1 MNTRT
6 FTVMGAVTLV
16 LVGAAWW
23 VSQHKAPP
31 ALPQSGQRVFPDLMA
46 KINEVAAIRVSA
58 ADGTFTIVRE
68 GESWNV
74 KEKHRYPAHVGK
86 IREALIGLG
95 ELTILEPK
103 TSKPEFYEKLG
114 VQDVEA
120 EGASSTEVTLTDA
133 AATTLAKLIVGNQHP
148 AGTPGQDEVYVRKS
162 GDPRTWLAMG
172 NLSVPTMADEW
183 LDKDFLEVE
192 TKRVRSLRIRHP
204 DAATLRMA
212 KEKPDDHD
220 FTVVNLPTGT
230 EVESQFAVNNLV
242 STITSLS
249 FDDVKPKSEIAFD
262 DQSVVTAVFETFDG
276 LEVTV
281 TLLPEDE
288 KHYVKVSAA
297 FKDDLIWKPESEEGA
312 DAEKHAEETQ
322 EADNAE
328 KEETDVPT
336 PEKPTVKTAAEVKA
350 EIEALNK
357 RVAEWVYVLPT
368 FRAET
373 LLKKPEDLVKRSS

>member
-6 FTVMGAVTLV
+6 VTIMGAVTLI
-16 LVGAAWW
+16 LVGAAVW
-23 VSQHKAPP
+23 VSQHKDPV
-31 ALPQSGQRVFPDLMA
+31 LPQTGQRVFPDLMA

-58 ADGTFTIVRE
+58 AEGTFTIVRE
-68 GESWNV
+68 GESWHV

-95 ELTILEPK
+95 ELTLLEPK

-148 AGTPGQDEVYVRKS
+148 AGTSGQDEVYVRKS
-162 GDPRTWLAMG
+162 GDPRTWLATG

-183 LDKDFLEVE
+183 LDKNFLEVDP
-192 TKRVRSLRIRHP
+192 KRVRSLRISHP
-204 DAATLRMA
+204 DATTLRMA

-230 EVESQFAVNNLV
+230 EVESQFAVNNVV
-242 STITSLS
+242 SAITSLS
-249 FDDVKPKSEIAFD
+249 FDDVKPTNKVAFD
-262 DQSVVTAVFETFDG
+262 DQSVVTAVVETFDG

-297 FKDDLIWKPESEEGA
+297 FKDDLIWQPESEEGA
-312 DAEKHAEETQ
+312 DAEQRAEETQ
-322 EADNAE
+322 EAENAE
-328 KEETDVPT
+328 KEETDVPE
-336 PEKPTVKTAAEVKA
+336 PEKPTIKPAAEVKA

-357 RVAEWVYVLPT
+357 RVAEWVYILPT

-373 LLKKPEDLVKRSS
+373 LLKKPEDLVKRFS

>member
-6 FTVMGAVTLV
+6 FTIMGAVTLV
-16 LVGAAWW
+16 LVGAAVW
-23 VSQHKAPP
+23 VSQHKDP
-31 ALPQSGQRVFPDLMA
+31 ALPQTGQRVFPDLMA

-58 ADGTFTIVRE
+58 AEGTFTIVRE

-74 KEKHRYPAHVGK
+74 EEKHRYPAHVGK

-133 AATTLAKLIVGNQHP
+133 AAATLAKLIVGNQHP

-162 GDPRTWLAMG
+162 GDPQTWLAMG

-183 LDKDFLEVE
+183 LDKNFLEVE
-192 TKRVRSLRIRHP
+192 PKRVRSLRISHP
-204 DAATLRMA
+204 DATTLRVA

-249 FDDVKPKSEIAFD
+249 FDDVKPKSEIAFN

-281 TLLPEDE
+281 TVLPEDE

-328 KEETDVPT
+328 KEETDVST
-336 PEKPTVKTAAEVKA
+336 PEKPTIKPAAEVKT

-373 LLKKPEDLVKRSS
+373 LLKKPEDLVKRLS

>member
-6 FTVMGAVTLV
+6 VTIMGAVTLI
-16 LVGAAWW
+16 LVGAATW
-23 VSQHKAPP
+23 VSQHKDP
-31 ALPQSGQRVFPDLMA
+31 ALPQTGQRVFPDLMT

-58 ADGTFTIVRE
+58 AEGTFTIVRE
-68 GESWNV
+68 GESWHV
-74 KEKHRYPAHVGK
+74 KEKHGYPAHVGK

-95 ELTILEPK
+95 ELTFLEPK

-148 AGTPGQDEVYVRKS
+148 AGTSGQDEVYVRKS

-192 TKRVRSLRIRHP
+192 PKRVRSLRISHP
-204 DAATLRMA
+204 DATTLRMA

-230 EVESQFAVNNLV
+230 EVDSQFAVNNMV
-242 STITSLS
+242 SAITSLS
-249 FDDVKPKSEIAFD
+249 FDDVKPKSEITFD

-297 FKDDLIWKPESEEGA
+297 FKDDMIWKPESEEGA

-322 EADNAE
+322 EAENAE
-328 KEETDVPT
+328 KEETDVPE
-336 PEKPTVKTAAEVKA
+336 PEKPTIKPAAEVKA

-373 LLKKPEDLVKRSS
+373 LLKKPEDLVKRFS

>member
-6 FTVMGAVTLV
+6 FTIMGAVTLI

-23 VSQHKAPP
+23 VSQHKDP
-31 ALPQSGQRVFPDLMA
+31 ALPQTGQRVFPDLMA

-58 ADGTFTIVRE
+58 AEGTFTIVRE

-133 AATTLAKLIVGNQHP
+133 AAATLAKLIVGNQHP

-162 GDPRTWLAMG
+162 GDPQTWLAMG

-183 LDKDFLEVE
+183 LDKNFLEVE
-192 TKRVRSLRIRHP
+192 PKRVRSLRISHP
-204 DAATLRMA
+204 DATTLRVA

-230 EVESQFAVNNLV
+230 EVESQFAVNNIV

-249 FDDVKPKSEIAFD
+249 FDDVKPKSEITFD

-288 KHYVKVSAA
+288 KHYVKVSAV
-297 FKDDLIWKPESEEGA
+297 FKDDLIWKPEFEEGA

-328 KEETDVPT
+328 KEETDVST
-336 PEKPTVKTAAEVKA
+336 PEKPTIKPAAEVKT

-373 LLKKPEDLVKRSS
+373 LLKKPEDLVKRLS

>member
-6 FTVMGAVTLV
+6 FTIMGAVTLI
-16 LVGAAWW
+16 LVGAAVW
-23 VSQHKAPP
+23 VSQHKDT
-31 ALPQSGQRVFPDLMA
+31 ALPQTGQRVFPDLMA

-58 ADGTFTIVRE
+58 AEGTFTIVRE

-74 KEKHRYPAHVGK
+74 EEKHRYPAHVGK

-133 AATTLAKLIVGNQHP
+133 AAATLAKLIVGNQHP

-162 GDPRTWLAMG
+162 GDPQTWLAMG

-183 LDKDFLEVE
+183 LDKNFLEVE
-192 TKRVRSLRIRHP
+192 PKRVRSLRISHP
-204 DAATLRMA
+204 DATTLRVA

-249 FDDVKPKSEIAFD
+249 FDDVKPKSEIAFN

-328 KEETDVPT
+328 KEETDVST
-336 PEKPTVKTAAEVKA
+336 PEKPTIKPAAEVKT

-373 LLKKPEDLVKRSS
+373 LLKKPEDLVKRLS

>member
-6 FTVMGAVTLV
+6 FTIMGAVTLV

-23 VSQHKAPP
+23 VSQHKDP

-172 NLSVPTMADEW
+172 NLSVPAMADEW
-183 LDKDFLEVE
+183 LDKDFLKVE
-192 TKRVRSLRIRHP
+192 PKRVRSLRISHP
-204 DAATLRMA
+204 DAATLRVA

-328 KEETDVPT
+328 KEETDVPE
-336 PEKPTVKTAAEVKA
+336 PEKPTIKPAAEVKA

>member
-6 FTVMGAVTLV
+6 FTIMGAVTLI
-16 LVGAAWW
+16 LVGAALW
-23 VSQHKAPP
+23 VSQHKDP
-31 ALPQSGQRVFPDLMA
+31 ALPQTGQRVFPDFMT

-58 ADGTFTIVRE
+58 AEGTFTIVRE

-74 KEKHRYPAHVGK
+74 NEKHGYPAHVGK

-148 AGTPGQDEVYVRKS
+148 AGPSGQDEVYVRKS
-162 GDPRTWLAMG
+162 GDPRTWLATG

-192 TKRVRSLRIRHP
+192 PKRVRSLRISYP
-204 DAATLRMA
+204 DATTLRMA
-212 KEKPDDHD
+212 KERPDEHD

-249 FDDVKPKSEIAFD
+249 FDDVKPKSEITFD

-312 DAEKHAEETQ
+312 DTEKQAEETR
-322 EADNAE
+322 EAE
-328 KEETDVPT
+328 KAEKAETDVPE
-336 PEKPTVKTAAEVKA
+336 PEKPTMKPAAEVKA

-357 RVAEWVYVLPT
+357 RVGEWVYVIPT

-373 LLKKPEDLVKRSS
+373 ILKKPEDLVKRFS